1 MTINVIVCK
10 KFARQQLQILPS
22 VYFVRSVIDD
32 LLLLLFIKEHKK
44 AHKRVK
50 LNLKSS
56 KELGFYTKVFSNREG
71 FFSIMFVL
79 LYITHS
85 LEPFINKHLERRHIE
100 HFIII
105 IFHSQDLLS
114 RDVLLMFPIYR

>member
-44 AHKRVK
+44 AHKRGK
-50 LNLKSS
+50 LNLISS

-71 FFSIMFVL
+71 FSSIMFVL

-85 LEPFINKHLERRHIE
+85 LEPFIKKHLERRHIE
-100 HFIII
+100 HVRFL
-105 IFHSQDLLS
+105 FLPKMDLLGNQ
-114 RDVLLMFPIYR
+114 VNYTYQ

>member
-44 AHKRVK
+44 AHKRGK

-56 KELGFYTKVFSNREG
+56 KELGFYTKVLSSREG
-71 FFSIMFVL
+71 FFLIMFVL

-85 LEPFINKHLERRHIE
+85 LEPFIKKDLERRHIE
-100 HFIII
+100 HVRFL
-105 IFHSQDLLS
+105 FLPKMDLLGNQVS
-114 RDVLLMFPIYR
+114 YTYQ

>member
-44 AHKRVK
+44 AHKRGK

-56 KELGFYTKVFSNREG
+56 KELGFYTKVFSSREG
-71 FFSIMFVL
+71 FFFNYVCTFIHNLTNSF
-79 LYITHS
+79 TGS
-85 LEPFINKHLERRHIE
+85 LG
-100 HFIII
+100 
-105 IFHSQDLLS
+105 
-114 RDVLLMFPIYR
+114 

>member
-44 AHKRVK
+44 AHKRGK

-85 LEPFINKHLERRHIE
+85 LEPFIKKHLERRHIE
-100 HFIII
+100 HVRFLFLPIM
-105 IFHSQDLLS
+105 DLLGNQVS
-114 RDVLLMFPIYR
+114 YTYQ

>member
-44 AHKRVK
+44 AHKRGK

-56 KELGFYTKVFSNREG
+56 KELGFYTKVFSSREG
-71 FFSIMFVL
+71 FFFSIMFVL
-79 LYITHS
+79 LYI
-85 LEPFINKHLERRHIE
+85 I
-100 HFIII
+100 
-105 IFHSQDLLS
+105 LLI
-114 RDVLLMFPIYR
+114 VLLVVWVEIDSIMAKPYILQKRLLQ